1 MPRSQTQGRVTLAEA
16 LAAVETAPQRLATLF
31 RHGTLVVEFYAP
43 KGSDPQTPHERDEVY
58 VIARGRGVFRC
69 DGRREPFRGGDFLF
83 APAGMEHGFEEFSD
97 DFGAWVL
104 FYGPEGG
111 EPA

>member
-1 MPRSQTQGRVTLAEA
+1 MPRSQTQGRVKLAEA
-16 LAAVETAPQRLATLF
+16 LAAAEVAPKRFATLF
-31 RHGTLVVEFYAP
+31 RHGTLEVEFYAP
-43 KGSDPQTPHERDEVY
+43 RGSDPQTPHERDEVY
-58 VIARGRGVFRC
+58 VIARGHGIFRC
-69 DGRREPFRGGDFLF
+69 HGRREPCEAGDFLF

-111 EPA
+111 ELA